1 MIGITT
7 LIMIDHMLV
16 LARVP
21 CEQGC
26 SQAAVLVERAKH
38 VEIDSGYTPPLI

>member
-1 MIGITT
+1 MIGIAS

-16 LARVP
+16 LARII

-26 SQAAVLVERAKH
+26 SHAAVLVESK
-38 VEIDSGYTPPLI
+38 SMLKLIQGTLHH

>member
-1 MIGITT
+1 MIGITK

-26 SQAAVLVERAKH
+26 SQAAVLVESK
-38 VEIDSGYTPPLI
+38 SMLKLIRGTLHH